1 VLIVTEM
8 NLKTIDRLIKTFRQ
22 EQQLFF
28 KAGLYEDSLRSSQL
42 EWRYM
47 ELKFNGHTHTLRR
60 ETSME
65 LMERWKN
72 EKRDKR

>member
-1 VLIVTEM
+1 
-8 NLKTIDRLIKTFRQ
+8 
-22 EQQLFF
+22 
-28 KAGLYEDSLRSSQL
+28 
-42 EWRYM
+42 M

-72 EKRDKR
+72 EKRDKK